1 MRPEILFALFQPA
14 TNLKGVGPRV
24 AALLD
29 RLGASRVLDLI
40 WLLPSGVIDRGYR
53 PKLEDAETGRVATI
67 DVTVTE
73 HRAGRGRQPYRVI
86 VTDGTA
92 SAALVFFN
100 PRRDWLEQTYPPGAR
115 RLISGR
121 IDRYG
126 DALQMAHPDYAVD
139 PAAGEEIPAIE
150 PVYPLTAGLAPKTL
164 RHIVARAAAQ
174 APDLPEWLDPA
185 LKERHGFPAWRDA
198 VRSVHAPER
207 ATAIESTPAL
217 RRLAYDELLANQLA
231 LSLVRRRLKRRGG
244 RRLQGDGRIAEK
256 VRQGLRWELT
266 GAQRRVLAEIL
277 EDMASPHRMMRLIQG
292 DVGSGKTVVALLAAA
307 AAVEAGTQAA
317 LMVPTE
323 VLARQHARTLVD
335 LAGDAGLR
343 IACLTG
349 RDKTQARRTI
359 LRDLNEGRIDLLV
372 GTHALFQEGVDF
384 HDLGLVIVDEQHRF
398 GVHQRMLLSEKSERP
413 ADILVMTATPIPRT
427 LAMTAYG
434 DMDVSRIDERPP
446 GRAAVDTR
454 VVSAERLD
462 DVIERL
468 SAAMDR
474 GDRAYWICPLVEETE
489 DSELAAAEQR
499 HRELR
504 QRFGDRVG
512 LVHGRMRAE
521 DKDMALQRFAD
532 GDATLLVAT
541 TVVEVGVD
549 VPEATI
555 IVIEEADRFGLAQLH
570 QLRGRVGRG
579 DRPGVCLL
587 IYRPPLGETARAR
600 LRTLRETDDGF
611 RIAEEDYRLR
621 GAGELLG
628 TRQSGLPGM
637 RLAAIDRDQDLM
649 EIAHDDARLIVET
662 DPELRK
668 ERGRALRILLY
679 LFERDAAIRYLESG

>member
-1 MRPEILFALFQPA
+1 MRPEILFSLFQPA

-24 AALLD
+24 AALLE
-29 RLGASRVLDLI
+29 RLGATRVLDLL
-40 WLLPSGVIDRGYR
+40 WLLPTGVIDRGYR
-53 PKLEDAETGRVATI
+53 PALEDAEPGRIATV
-67 DVTVTE
+67 DVTITE
-73 HRAGRGRQPYRVI
+73 HRQGRGRQPYRVI

-100 PRRDWLEQTYPPGAR
+100 PRRDWLQQTYPPGER
-115 RLISGR
+115 RLISGK
-121 IDRYG
+121 IERYG
-126 DALQMAHPDYAVD
+126 DALQMAHPDYVVD
-139 PAAGEEIPAIE
+139 PEGREEIPAIE

-164 RHIVARAAAQ
+164 RQIVARAVGE
-174 APDLPEWLDPA
+174 APELPEWLDPA
-185 LKERHGFPAWRDA
+185 MQAEHELPGWQDA
-198 VRSVHAPER
+198 VRAVHAPD
-207 ATAIESTPAL
+207 TAQRIENTPAR
-217 RRLAYDELLANQLA
+217 RRLAYDELLSNQLA

-244 RRLQGDGRIAEK
+244 RSLQGDGRLAGAISA
-256 VRQGLRWELT
+256 GLKWNLT
-266 GAQRRVLAEIL
+266 GAQRRVLDEIL
-277 EDMASPHRMMRLIQG
+277 ADMASPHRMMRLIQG

-307 AAVEAGTQAA
+307 AAIETGAQTA

-323 VLARQHARTLVD
+323 VLARQHARTLTE
-335 LAGDAGLR
+335 LAGGSGLR

-349 RDKTQARRTI
+349 RDKAAQRRAI
-359 LRDLNEGRIDLLV
+359 LADLREGRIDLLV

-384 HDLGLVIVDEQHRF
+384 ADLGLVIVDEQHRF
-398 GVHQRMLLSEKSERP
+398 GVHQRMLLSEKSGRP

-446 GRAAVDTR
+446 GRAPVDTR
-454 VVSAERLD
+454 VVPAERLD
-462 DVIERL
+462 DIIDRL
-468 SAAMDR
+468 AAAMKR

-489 DSELAAAEQR
+489 ESELAAAESR
-499 HRELR
+499 FRELAA
-504 QRFGDRVG
+504 RFGDRVA

-521 DKDMALQRFAD
+521 EKDEALQRFAD
-532 GDATLLVAT
+532 GAATLLVAT

-579 DRPGVCLL
+579 SRPGVCLL
-587 IYRPPLGETARAR
+587 VYRPPLGETARAR

-637 RLAAIDRDQDLM
+637 RLAVVERDQDLM

-662 DPELRK
+662 DPELK
-668 ERGRALRILLY
+668 GARGAALRVLLY